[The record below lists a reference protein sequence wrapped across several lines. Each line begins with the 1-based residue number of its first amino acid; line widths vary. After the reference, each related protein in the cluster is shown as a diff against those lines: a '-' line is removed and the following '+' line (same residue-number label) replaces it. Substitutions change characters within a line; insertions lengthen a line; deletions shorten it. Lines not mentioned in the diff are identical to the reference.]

1 MVTRLHDKQAEK
13 KDKVD
18 KAELTE
24 DSARRFET
32 LGHFAGGIAHDFNNI
47 LSIIEGYT
55 EMAVKKLRT
64 GELTEDNL
72 LRILKTT
79 QRGAGITRQLLAFG
93 KQGVALKDVIDV
105 KELLLEQQHIFELIV
120 GEQVTLN
127 IHVPIEQC
135 FVECDEGSLI
145 KVLTNLVVNGRD
157 AIKAKGGTGL
167 MDITLMVRGLDAP
180 EKVSIVIEDNGCG
193 MSQEISQQIFD
204 PFFTTKQ
211 VGEGTGLGL
220 SFVYGLMEQ
229 MGGQIEVLSEEGVG
243 TRFEIVMN
251 TTEKKARDV
260 LRPMAGDALS
270 ALTLEDK
277 TIMVAEDEPELRVVL
292 EDMFSDMGMN
302 VLCASN
308 GNDALEQQDRFGEHI
323 DFLLTD
329 VVMPEMDGAHLA
341 NMFQSLRPDT
351 HVVFMSGYPQFG
363 YENDI
368 QLPED
373 IPLVSKPLRQDRLSR
388 VLQECLERGL
398 KNIH

>member
-120 GEQVTLN
+120 GERVTLN

-145 KVLTNLVVNGRD
+145 KVLTNLVVNGRGD
-157 AIKAKGGTGL
+157 MNSVAKAKGAGVSAYLLKPFSMLDLEAKLRIVSMRAGL
-167 MDITLMVRGLDAP
+167 A
-180 EKVSIVIEDNGCG
+180 
-193 MSQEISQQIFD
+193 
-204 PFFTTKQ
+204 
-211 VGEGTGLGL
+211 
-220 SFVYGLMEQ
+220 
-229 MGGQIEVLSEEGVG
+229 
-243 TRFEIVMN
+243 
-251 TTEKKARDV
+251 
-260 LRPMAGDALS
+260 
-270 ALTLEDK
+270 
-277 TIMVAEDEPELRVVL
+277 
-292 EDMFSDMGMN
+292 
-302 VLCASN
+302 
-308 GNDALEQQDRFGEHI
+308 
-323 DFLLTD
+323 
-329 VVMPEMDGAHLA
+329 
-341 NMFQSLRPDT
+341 
-351 HVVFMSGYPQFG
+351 
-363 YENDI
+363 
-368 QLPED
+368 
-373 IPLVSKPLRQDRLSR
+373 
-388 VLQECLERGL
+388 
-398 KNIH
+398 